1 MLSFNTIQEIIKQNK
16 NELYQE
22 FKVQNLG
29 VFGSYARG
37 EQNEKSD
44 IDILVEFEETPDL
57 FSFLRLEQYLENC
70 LNIKVDLVR
79 SNALRKELK
88 GQILEEVIYV

>member
-79 SNALRKELK
+79 PNALRKELK

>member
-1 MLSFNTIQEIIKQNK
+1 MLSFDTIQAIIKQNK

-37 EQNEKSD
+37 EQHETSD

-79 SNALRKELK
+79 PSALRKELK
-88 GQILEEVIYV
+88 GKILEEVVYV